1 MANQVVQCAP
11 YSTWLYVGAG
21 EARPSREVSEKSN
34 TTKKISG
41 TQLAGWQYFQS
52 GLNVMESSLALDLD
66 LNLQLGLLT
75 TSHSPSGLAGRGGD
89 RRK

>member
-34 TTKKISG
+34 TTKKKSG

-52 GLNVMESSLALDLD
+52 GLNVNGVFLGVGFGFELAAGPTHDFSLAEWV
-66 LNLQLGLLT
+66 G
-75 TSHSPSGLAGRGGD
+75 
-89 RRK
+89 